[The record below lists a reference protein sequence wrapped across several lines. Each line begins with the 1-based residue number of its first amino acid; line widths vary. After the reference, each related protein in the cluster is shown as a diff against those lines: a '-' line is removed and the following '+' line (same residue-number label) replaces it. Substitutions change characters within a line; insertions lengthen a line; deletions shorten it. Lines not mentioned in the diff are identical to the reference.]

1 MGSSAHWL
9 PQQQGRRTVP
19 HLGAAATA
27 CVNQWEGGL
36 CHSQRLQ
43 DPVTRARPDRACQPD
58 SEASANLTPVK
69 LVDPSV
75 PPAPTAHGSMARS
88 ARARRCAA
96 TALYPQL
103 PQPLSNQTAR
113 TPACGPVTPLKVGL
127 CFFLPG
133 PAASQPSRP
142 HTLRNRPT
150 QRVCRRA
157 SQHRW
162 QQCLAGGMPVALQ
175 CSAAAQQA
183 AAGSGL
189 RAVKA
194 GAQRGGSDGGTPPR
208 RSRLQFLYDVA
219 QRTFNQPTEP
229 TDQQIQA
236 LRLTLSEW
244 GRRWGGARRL
254 HSRRPAAAWPPPHT
268 VLDWAPL
275 RPAPVQVKCLW
286 RSWLCRSGHI
296 LQAPLPPPP
305 PAPPP
310 PASTRAPLATAAVRE
325 LPRTHPWAAAAAA
338 GLSWMQSQRSR
349 APPSPI

>member
-1 MGSSAHWL
+1 V
-9 PQQQGRRTVP
+9 PQQP
-19 HLGAAATA
+19 
-27 CVNQWEGGL
+27 
-36 CHSQRLQ
+36 SI
-43 DPVTRARPDRACQPD
+43 P
-58 SEASANLTPVK
+58 SYSNLYPIRQ
-69 LVDPSV
+69 
-75 PPAPTAHGSMARS
+75 PAPRLAVPSLPSKLASVFFSGP
-88 ARARRCAA
+88 RCVAA
-96 TALYPQL
+96 QPTPHPQE
-103 PQPLSNQTAR
+103 
-113 TPACGPVTPLKVGL
+113 
-127 CFFLPG
+127 
-133 PAASQPSRP
+133 
-142 HTLRNRPT
+142 RPT

-244 GRRWGGARRL
+244 GRRWAAHAGGCADG
-254 HSRRPAAAWPPPHT
+254 RPAAAWPPPHT
-268 VLDWAPL
+268 VLDWVPP

-286 RSWLCRSGHI
+286 RSWVCRSGHI
-296 LQAPLPPPP
+296 LQAPLPPP